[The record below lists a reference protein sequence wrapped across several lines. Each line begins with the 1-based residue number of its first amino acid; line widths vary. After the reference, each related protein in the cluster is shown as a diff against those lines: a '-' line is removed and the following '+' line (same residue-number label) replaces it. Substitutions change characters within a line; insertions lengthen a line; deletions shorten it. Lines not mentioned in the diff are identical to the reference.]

1 MAPAMTETRWR
12 ISPWHKAQR
21 HRVTRPATRPATQ
34 SITPVTIHHTRQMSA
49 QLEEIRDHLRE
60 DIKLVD
66 EPQFKAMFE
75 TAAEVLGGLV
85 TAFRHYEAKNE
96 SAWKQ

>member
-1 MAPAMTETRWR
+1 MENSTMAQGT
-12 ISPWHKAQR
+12 
-21 HRVTRPATRPATQ
+21 ATQ
-34 SITPVTIHHTRQMSA
+34 RDETGDETGNPIHHTRKMSA

-60 DIKLVD
+60 DIKLVN

>member
-1 MAPAMTETRWR
+1 MAQQAIRPDETGN
-12 ISPWHKAQR
+12 P
-21 HRVTRPATRPATQ
+21 
-34 SITPVTIHHTRQMSA
+34 IHHTRKMS
-49 QLEEIRDHLRE
+49 QVLEDVRNHLRA
-60 DIKLVD
+60 DVKQVD

-75 TAAEVLGGLV
+75 TAAEVIGGLV